1 MLINGASNFSIF
13 VNQSIKSNR
22 MNNYWEDQAY
32 LNDFVDDEYQVEQFK
47 RERQAPVLISVSVQ
61 PMEVMRELFSSF
73 GEPFKQ

>member
-1 MLINGASNFSIF
+1 
-13 VNQSIKSNR
+13 

-32 LNDFVDDEYQVEQFK
+32 LNDFVDDEYQAEQFK

>member
-1 MLINGASNFSIF
+1 MLVNGASNFSIF
-13 VNQSIKSNR
+13 VNQSIKSNH
-22 MNNYWEDQAY
+22 MDNYWEDQAY

-47 RERQAPVLISVSVQ
+47 RERQAPVIVSVRVQ

>member
-1 MLINGASNFSIF
+1 
-13 VNQSIKSNR
+13 

-32 LNDFVDDEYQVEQFK
+32 LNDFVDDEYQAEQFK
-47 RERQAPVLISVSVQ
+47 RERQARVLISVSVQ